1 MTDKPLLRNSEILTV
16 LDEILHAP
24 QTPLRVVELVG
35 RGIAAE
41 ARVTLTVVEDKVRGL
56 DNLVAGLVPEV
67 PVNAVDAYEDMMA
80 LSAIADDL
88 TELWRDRRAG
98 DAVEAAFEAQL
109 GRIVERLETWT
120 PTIRSTR

>member
-1 MTDKPLLRNSEILTV
+1 MNDKSLLRSSQVLIV

-24 QTPLRVVELVG
+24 RTSLRALELVG

-41 ARVTLTVVEDKVRGL
+41 ARVTLTVVEDEVNGPA
-56 DNLVAGLVPEV
+56 NLGAALVPDV
-67 PVNAVDAYEDMMA
+67 PVNAVEAYEDMKS
-80 LSAIADDL
+80 LTAIEEDLAD
-88 TELWRDRRAG
+88 LWRGRCQG
-98 DAVEAAFEAQL
+98 DVAEAAFEARL